1 MLIQMKITDFLE
13 ELGSNSP
20 APGGGSISALAGALG
35 GSLTAMVCR
44 LTVDNSKYAEVQ
56 SEVEAI
62 LAEVDQLSGR
72 LAECVDAD
80 TEAFNKVMAAYKLPK
95 AAESEKAA
103 RSEAIQEA
111 MVYATNLP
119 LEVASCCLKVLSM
132 AVRVLTI
139 GNSNAASDAA
149 VAGLMAHAG
158 LHGALYNVKI
168 NLSSIKEQGYQNDIQ
183 SKIALIVKEDER
195 LHNELIAVASKVIG

>member
-35 GSLTAMVCR
+35 GALTAMVCR

-56 SEVEAI
+56 SEIQAI
-62 LAEVDQLSGR
+62 LAEADRLSAK
-72 LAECVDAD
+72 LTNCVDAD
-80 TEAFNKVMAAYKLPK
+80 TEAFNQVMAAYKLPK
-95 AAESEKAA
+95 ATDAEKAA
-103 RSEAIQEA
+103 RSEAIQKA
-111 MVYATNLP
+111 MQHAADLP
-119 LEVASCCLKVLSM
+119 LGVAECCL
-132 AVRVLTI
+132 RVLAMSGRVLKI
-139 GNSNAASDAA
+139 GNANAASDAA

-168 NLSSIKEQGYQNDIQ
+168 NLGSIKDEKFVANTQTKVLAIID
-183 SKIALIVKEDER
+183 EDKV
-195 LHNELIAVASKVIG
+195 LHQELLATAGQVIG

>member
-1 MLIQMKITDFLE
+1 MLIEMKITEFLE

-35 GSLTAMVCR
+35 GALTAMVCR
-44 LTVDNSKYAEVQ
+44 LTAGNSKYAEVEK
-56 SEVEAI
+56 EVTDL
-62 LAEVDQLSGR
+62 LAEADQLSGALTR
-72 LAECVDAD
+72 YVDAD

-95 AAESEKAA
+95 ATEAEKLE
-103 RSEAIQEA
+103 RSAAIQQA
-111 MVYATNLP
+111 MMFATNLP
-119 LEVASCCLKVLSM
+119 LEVASCCLQVLTM
-132 AVRVLTI
+132 AVRILAI

-168 NLSSIKEQGYQNDIQ
+168 NLGSIKDPGFQQDVQ
-183 SKIALIVKEDER
+183 TKMAHIVKEDER
-195 LHNELIAVASKVIG
+195 LHSELIAVAGRVIG